1 MHAWRWE
8 DADRLFRRALELD
21 PGYATALQWSSYNLA
36 SMGRRSEAVDA
47 IARAQQLDPLSVI
60 INTDMAQI
68 LYFAR
73 RYEDALAECRKT
85 LQMNPAFA
93 EARRVSFLV
102 LQRLHRDAEALADL
116 EAYRRLPDGGPGGSV
131 GYAYAVL
138 GRRKEAAEVVREL
151 EAQSR
156 RRFVASY
163 DFAVIHAGLGDA
175 DRALAWLDKALTG

>member
-1 MHAWRWE
+1 
-8 DADRLFRRALELD
+8 
-21 PGYATALQWSSYNLA
+21 
-36 SMGRRSEAVDA
+36 
-47 IARAQQLDPLSVI
+47 
-60 INTDMAQI
+60 MAQI

-138 GRRKEAAEVVREL
+138 GRRKEAAEVLREL

-175 DRALAWLDKALTG
+175 DRALAWLDKALTGHDPETMILPADPRFDSLRGDPRFAALLERMSLPRP